1 VLREFGWDVSSSDF
15 LPLIDACRLIVNV
28 YKHGNGQS
36 LRDLAER
43 YPRYLNLST
52 SCDGERSDGFLKHE
66 WLSVSSADFDA
77 IAGLRAF
84 WVPSP
89 ERSYKVEVTLA
100 PNWQGAPAPKPSN
113 ENPIPQ

>member
-77 IAGLRAF
+77 IANGLRAF
-84 WVPSP
+84 WVPFP
-89 ERSYKVEVTLA
+89 ERSYLVRSK
-100 PNWQGAPAPKPSN
+100 
-113 ENPIPQ
+113 